1 MSGRGSSATCGSE
14 LARAQVQVQTGAYG
28 AAPSSARPAGCAL
41 HGASLA
47 FAPCSHSIGPAGRS
61 IGFALL
67 GESLFPN
74 AEKVTKNA
82 CPCIRVSLRSTS
94 LIPSLLRGSPRKGH
108 PWPFT
113 ALAASMPL
121 APLRS
126 DSIRPPERGVRRRLV
141 GRAMEKQ
148 KGVSTQG
155 CVTNGFE
162 NSVGWK
168 TAKCFPPQ
176 STQRLVSNFAD
187 EKRWVSFALPTVRF
201 ETGAGRRLATS
212 SSANKQS
219 SFVSLFTIFQAART
233 RFPFRRPSAGAAQG
247 DARHGCRARSD
258 GTWMSLRDDPRSS
271 TGAREVLRSKTR
283 MQGWPS
289 FWLLFL
295 GHSRKSD
302 SPSRAKPMLQQTST
316 TDPSIPGQ
324 RPSRASSLLQKP
336 TQKHCKTFASG
347 GLNPT
352 ELNRQSTVRRPCACA

>member
-1 MSGRGSSATCGSE
+1 MGLATHTALRRSELGRDQQQAQTCSYNAALFSDRPAGCSLHGLTTCRSE
-14 LARAQVQVQTGAYG
+14 LARDQQQAQNCAYDV
-28 AAPSSARPAGCAL
+28 APFSARPAGCAL
-41 HGASLA
+41 RGASLA

-74 AEKVTKNA
+74 ARMAGPSKVTKNA
-82 CPCIRVSLRSTS
+82 CPCTELGVPGSLRSTS

-108 PWPFT
+108 PCRRRPRPFT

-126 DSIRPPERGVRRRLV
+126 DSNRPPERGVRRRLV
-141 GRAMEKQ
+141 GR
-148 KGVSTQG
+148 
-155 CVTNGFE
+155 
-162 NSVGWK
+162 
-168 TAKCFPPQ
+168 
-176 STQRLVSNFAD
+176 L
-187 EKRWVSFALPTVRF
+187 
-201 ETGAGRRLATS
+201 
-212 SSANKQS
+212 SANKQS

-233 RFPFRRPSAGAAQG
+233 RSPFRRPSAGAAQG

-258 GTWMSLRDDPRSS
+258 GTWMSLRDDPRSGA
-271 TGAREVLRSKTR
+271 GARGVLQSKTR

-295 GHSRKSD
+295 GHTRKSD

-324 RPSRASSLLQKP
+324 TPSRANSLLQKP
-336 TQKHCKTFASG
+336 TQKHRETFASG
-347 GLNPT
+347 GLIPIA
-352 ELNRQSTVRRPCACA
+352 LNRQSTVRRPCVCA